1 MNSVAPLYKTEA
13 NGLSLPLTEI
23 SNARIGETP
32 DVLADIYQQDSNIVI
47 WKRDLSEQLA
57 QAVSTLLDKNTS
69 LKTQFSVSPKNA
81 REKIHEAL
89 GCTESSDILS
99 EDIAQLVDMFC
110 SLFDLKLAGLRL
122 TALNHAMCPRFH
134 VDKVP
139 CRLVTT
145 YQGVGSQWLPNH
157 QVDRTK
163 LGSGNQGKPD
173 ELSGLFPNMSDIQQL
188 KQGQVALLKGE
199 NWEGNEGSG
208 LVHRSPQLPN
218 NTRRLLLTLDF
229 IEQ

>member
-1 MNSVAPLYKTEA
+1 MNSVASVSELVPSA
-13 NGLSLPLTEI
+13 SLMDLPH
-23 SNARIGETP
+23 ARIGVSPE
-32 DVLADIYQQDSNIVI
+32 VLADIYHEDANIAI
-47 WKRDLSEQLA
+47 WQRRLSDPLA
-57 QAVSTLLDKNTS
+57 LAVKELLDKNTS
-69 LKTQFSVSPKNA
+69 LKTQLAISPEDASAKVS
-81 REKIHEAL
+81 EAL
-89 GCTESSDILS
+89 GGSESAKIVS

-188 KQGQVALLKGE
+188 KQEQVALLKGE